1 MNIRCPG
8 CGATAEYSPSDLK
21 MICKH
26 CGKIFSAYEA
36 TGKKKEE
43 EKDEESN
50 ITASSKKTDATK
62 PFSKEK
68 LREHATIKMRHFHC
82 SACGAELMAKETEAT
97 SFCYYC
103 GQPAVMEEQLEDYLE
118 PDYIIPFKLT
128 QEEAAE
134 TIKSVLQKAFYIPQ
148 SVKNF
153 KIERLTPI
161 YVPYWLIDMDYE
173 DYQLYDY
180 KVKKGKYSYETKFA
194 SAEGKIH
201 LDRYAVDGSL
211 KLEDFGGQRI
221 GPFDYSELEKFD
233 PAYLSGYYADRFDV
247 GAADV
252 EYFVNEN
259 VKEMFDWVML
269 QSVKKKSTHLYS
281 SDPKKKI
288 NKVDYALLP
297 VWFLNMELNNKIFTI
312 LVNGQTGK
320 VVYAIPPSWHKMMI
334 TFWGSFIGMIACMTP
349 IIYALMVAGAHTG
362 TKAGA
367 KGVGYLLALVVGLVG
382 GSGFVNA
389 ILAWRKHKE
398 YKRDLVRINGYDN
411 VLYVKDRG
419 TQEFQG

>member
-43 EKDEESN
+43 GKNKEDGKTN
-50 ITASSKKTDATK
+50 TKFQTDATK

-68 LREHATIKMRHFHC
+68 LREHATIKMRHFQC

-103 GQPAVMEEQLEDYLE
+103 GQPTVMEEQLEDYLE

-128 QEEAAE
+128 KEEAAE
-134 TIKSVLQKAFYIPQ
+134 TIKSVLKKAYYIPQ
-148 SVKNF
+148 KVKNF
-153 KIERLTPI
+153 KIEKLTPI
-161 YVPYWLIDMDYE
+161 YVPYWLIDMEYE
-173 DYQLYDY
+173 DHQYYDY
-180 KVKKGKYSYETKFA
+180 KVKKNKYTWETKFA
-194 SAEGKIH
+194 SAEGKIR

-247 GAADV
+247 GTMDV

-259 VKEMFDWVML
+259 VKEMFDWVMVEG
-269 QSVKKKSTHLYS
+269 VKKKSTHLYS
-281 SDPKKKI
+281 SDPKQKI
-288 NKVDYALLP
+288 YKVDYALLP
-297 VWFLNMELNNKIFTI
+297 VWFLNMELNNRIFTI

-320 VVYAIPPSWHKMMI
+320 VVYAIPPSWHKMMA
-334 TFWGSFIGMIACMTP
+334 TFWGSFIGLTACMTP
-349 IIYALMVAGAHTG
+349 IIYAFMAAAMHTH
-362 TKAGA
+362 TE
-367 KGVGYLLALVVGLVG
+367 VGERFVLYIPAIIVGLVF
-382 GSGFVNA
+382 GSGCRNA
-389 ILAWRKHKE
+389 VLARRKRKE

>member
-36 TGKKKEE
+36 EGKKKEE
-43 EKDEESN
+43 EKDN
-50 ITASSKKTDATK
+50 TNTASQSPQNIEK
-62 PFSKEK
+62 PFLKDK
-68 LREHATIKMRHFHC
+68 NRQHATIKMRHFHC

-128 QEEAAE
+128 KEEAAE
-134 TIKSVLQKAFYIPQ
+134 TIKDVLQKAYYIPK

-161 YVPYWLIDMDYE
+161 YVPYWLINLDYE
-173 DYQLYDY
+173 DFQLYEY
-180 KVKKGKYSYETKFA
+180 RVKKGKYRYETKYA
-194 SAEGKIH
+194 SAEGKIR
-201 LDRYAVDGSL
+201 LDRYAVDASL
-211 KLEDFGGQRI
+211 KLEDFGGQRV

-247 GAADV
+247 GEKDV
-252 EYFVNEN
+252 EEFVSEN

-269 QSVKKKSTHLYS
+269 EGVKKKSTQLFS
-281 SDPKKKI
+281 SQPKQKI

-297 VWFLNMELNNKIFTI
+297 IWFLNMELNNRIFTI

-320 VVYAIPPSWHKMMI
+320 VVYAIPPSWHKI
-334 TFWGSFIGMIACMTP
+334 FATFWGCFIGLTLC
-349 IIYALMVAGAHTG
+349 VAPVLYGLVMAAVETG
-362 TKAGA
+362 SQAGA
-367 KGVGYLLALVVGLVG
+367 KAAGNIIAFILILFW
-382 GSGFVNA
+382 GSGFRNA
-389 ILAWRKHKE
+389 VIANRKKNE
-398 YKRDLVRINGYDN
+398 YQRDLGRINGYDN